1 MVSGEATGDC
11 HRLRLAVVQI
21 SAGLVQIVVVVVVVQ
36 HHGLIAK
43 VVHRRMNPGASLKV
57 VLKLLLL
64 KLLLLLLLFAQCP
77 KSARTL
83 PGAKVAEQ
91 CGGRRVA
98 GVAQSGGHAAE
109 DVIYK
114 AATVWISS

>member
-11 HRLRLAVVQI
+11 HRLRLPVVQI
-21 SAGLVQIVVVVVVVQ
+21 SAGLVQVVVIVVVVVQ

-43 VVHRRMNPGASLKV
+43 VVHGRMNPGALKV

-64 KLLLLLLLFAQCP
+64 KLLLLLLLFAQRP